1 MMLLRCQADAYAM
14 SDLCLPMALHTAYFV
29 LQTPN
34 CGLRSSDCGLRSAH
48 LVLPHIYI
56 AGLDAC
62 EVEAEEAHTQNFR
75 A

>member
-1 MMLLRCQADAYAM
+1 MMLARCQADAYAM
-14 SDLCLPMALHTAYFV
+14 RKRCLPIALHIAYFV

-34 CGLRSSDCGLRSAH
+34 CALRTEDWGLRTSH
-48 LVLPHIYI
+48 LVLLHIYI
-56 AGLDAC
+56 AGLDAY